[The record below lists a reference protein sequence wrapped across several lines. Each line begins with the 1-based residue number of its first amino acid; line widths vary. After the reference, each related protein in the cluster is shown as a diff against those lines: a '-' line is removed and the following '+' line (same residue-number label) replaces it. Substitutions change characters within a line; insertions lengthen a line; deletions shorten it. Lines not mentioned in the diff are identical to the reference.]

1 MIPKGTKYPT
11 TRFGFFQT
19 SYDNQYTFDI
29 KVYEGENKFAKD
41 NEFIG
46 KFTLEGIPKKPRGEV
61 ILKVTMKIEKN
72 QSIKITAFVQD
83 GNVKKNLIITRNNQ
97 LPKINQNDNLILAEN
112 NLNIEEREIQSFI
125 FEYSKNFVNQKEDK
139 DKYELILKFNSALI
153 RYLNFFEKNYKDTSS
168 EKYLFLIEKLF
179 KSYIYLFNT
188 SLIKLLDLNTK
199 AEIIKNIGAYLKKI
213 SANVPFRIKQLLN
226 LFKRIKN
233 EISSE
238 IINIIIYS
246 MELIYNKGIDN
257 LNKKEKNHALLAKTL
272 FEECLSIEKSFIKEE
287 DHAKMDVE
295 LLKKYNDIKKDCD
308 KQIKLISAIYLSEIE
323 QFKMEGK
330 LFNNENKLENDDL
343 SLLSFNLDLAI
354 KKLNTIENLN
364 ENQEALE
371 TKSFYLANIVK
382 IELLKKETNINL
394 ERLEQNAIES
404 INIAKNLKKNC
415 TNKSWYKEIVKLSD
429 EIKKMKNNKPAP
441 AVGNI
446 DIDEI
451 QDKFMVLLD
460 QGNEV
465 LLRYILQNFPYE
477 GYSFTEKSIKQY
489 NENKI
494 EFLYDLRK
502 KYDLRAYA
510 NLISHNNDNNPLSEL
525 NDTILEYID
534 KMIDSVNNN

>member
-1 MIPKGTKYPT
+1 
-11 TRFGFFQT
+11 
-19 SYDNQYTFDI
+19 
-29 KVYEGENKFAKD
+29 
-41 NEFIG
+41 
-46 KFTLEGIPKKPRGEV
+46 
-61 ILKVTMKIEKN
+61 
-72 QSIKITAFVQD
+72 
-83 GNVKKNLIITRNNQ
+83 
-97 LPKINQNDNLILAEN
+97 
-112 NLNIEEREIQSFI
+112 
-125 FEYSKNFVNQKEDK
+125 
-139 DKYELILKFNSALI
+139 
-153 RYLNFFEKNYKDTSS
+153 
-168 EKYLFLIEKLF
+168 
-179 KSYIYLFNT
+179 
-188 SLIKLLDLNTK
+188 
-199 AEIIKNIGAYLKKI
+199 
-213 SANVPFRIKQLLN
+213 
-226 LFKRIKN
+226 
-233 EISSE
+233 
-238 IINIIIYS
+238 
-246 MELIYNKGIDN
+246 
-257 LNKKEKNHALLAKTL
+257 
-272 FEECLSIEKSFIKEE
+272 
-287 DHAKMDVE
+287 MDVE

-415 TNKSWYKEIVKLSD
+415 TNKSWYKEIVKLYD